1 MLLPA
6 STTVPPPLFV
16 SVPPPA
22 STAETVPTCT
32 PNEELRSVPS
42 SMVPPDKVR
51 APVVCVV
58 PPRSRT
64 PPDTPSVP
72 LGAPSVPAPESCSVP
87 ADIVVPPEYVL
98 APERTSV
105 PGPSIPRKPGVAPSL
120 MTPEMVWVVPAGGVK
135 FGSPEIRKLLARVKF
150 EPLINDSVVSGASDT
165 AGTERLVVA
174 GNQGA
179 GTHDGSARVSI
190 RPGEGDQAAADC

>member
-1 MLLPA
+1 M
-6 STTVPPPLFV
+6 
-16 SVPPPA
+16 
-22 STAETVPTCT
+22 
-32 PNEELRSVPS
+32 
-42 SMVPPDKVR
+42 
-51 APVVCVV
+51 
-58 PPRSRT
+58 
-64 PPDTPSVP
+64 
-72 LGAPSVPAPESCSVP
+72 PAPESCSVP

-165 AGTERLVVA
+165 KPGPNASLLPAIRVPELTMVA
-174 GNQGA
+174 P
-179 GTHDGSARVSI
+179 V
-190 RPGEGDQAAADC
+190 